1 MREVF
6 CEETVN
12 NLKVK
17 KQKPIYTIFRILS
30 TTSFLLGLIWFCVA
44 LLTLDFNSDGLILV
58 LLFSLV
64 PPILVFLCGILFAF
78 ARDKFCVEYDYTFAN
93 GKFFFFR
100 VHNRLKSKQIYSF
113 DLDNV
118 ERIGVFN
125 DDIYFRYKS
134 IPGVKIDF
142 LTPNDS
148 PEEGKDFYFITTTI
162 KDLKRVL
169 VIEVTKNFILN
180 VRILSK
186 PYLFSEG
193 IK

>member
-12 NLKVK
+12 NLKDK
-17 KQKPIYTIFRILS
+17 KQKPIYTLFRIFS
-30 TTSFLLGLIWFCVA
+30 SISFLLGLIWFCVA

-58 LLFSLV
+58 LIFSLL
-64 PPILVFLCGILFAF
+64 PPIIVFLCGILFAF
-78 ARDKFCVEYDYTFAN
+78 ARDKFCLEYDYTFAN
-93 GKFFFFR
+93 GKFFILR

-113 DLDNV
+113 DLDSV

-125 DDIYFRYKS
+125 DDIYFKYKS
-134 IPGVKIDF
+134 IPGAKIEF

-148 PEEGKDFYFITTTI
+148 PEEGKNFYFIATTI
-162 KDLKRVL
+162 KDVKRVL
-169 VIEVTKNFILN
+169 VIEVTKSFILN

-186 PYLFSEG
+186 SYQFSGE